1 MPTLDRSGRSAGF
14 KDSNGRDWQNANA
27 KSTAAGDASYSIGAG
42 TLNFSINTDYS
53 KINPYVL
60 MPGDELTI
68 GFQLPWDRFGAISQ
82 NSFVFTTSG
91 INKVILYG
99 SLLRLDEETGM
110 LVEADDGLNQNLTS
124 NAIHEEIVSSK

>member
-1 MPTLDRSGRSAGF
+1 
-14 KDSNGRDWQNANA
+14 
-27 KSTAAGDASYSIGAG
+27 
-42 TLNFSINTDYS
+42 
-53 KINPYVL
+53 
-60 MPGDELTI
+60 
-68 GFQLPWDRFGAISQ
+68 
-82 NSFVFTTSG
+82 VFATTG